1 MNEQDYRNLFHQ
13 VNPDPG
19 VVDALCAR
27 SAPRRKK
34 GLRPV
39 LAAALCAALVLSV
52 TNYSAIAAGVQQVLG
67 YVAGIGAVAEPD
79 GLLVQAEPIRWDIE
93 EEQETW
99 LIENALLRDGVL
111 YVQAAALSK
120 RPAEHVH
127 QSGNR
132 QAQLKLEVYVDG
144 TPLQSVFFAVDGKT
158 YPSNYTQHSTFTNF
172 GDSDTAN
179 VDYYWEQRF
188 ASEGYQS
195 YADFMQWSFQVPEE
209 WEEGPFEI
217 RLSEYQV
224 PESFTYTDTL
234 EMARPELLNRIQST
248 REIGEGTATVLV
260 SADGRSAALYGEL
273 NPEKVEE
280 NEYLVQIMAD
290 HGIDFVDE
298 AGNRYPGTV
307 RPLNYGNSF
316 MPEYC
321 LLQEPEEPIVR
332 VEISDIRYNIGSG
345 SLGDQRFPSY
355 TNLNWVIEL
364 PAK

>member
-1 MNEQDYRNLFHQ
+1 MNEQDYRNFFHQ

-19 VVDALCAR
+19 LVDALCAR

-93 EEQETW
+93 EEDETW

-188 ASEGYQS
+188 AAEGYQS
-195 YADFMQWSFQVPEE
+195 FTDFMQWSFQVPEG
-209 WEEGPFEI
+209 WEEGPFEV

-321 LLQEPEEPIVR
+321 LLQEPEAPIVR

>member
-1 MNEQDYRNLFHQ
+1 MNEQDYRNLFHR

-19 VVDALCAR
+19 LVDALCAR

-144 TPLQSVFFAVDGKT
+144 TPLQSVFFAEDGKT
-158 YPSNYTQHSTFTNF
+158 YPSNYTQHSTFTDF
-172 GDSDTAN
+172 GASDAAN
-179 VDYYWEQRF
+179 VDYYW
-188 ASEGYQS
+188 
-195 YADFMQWSFQVPEE
+195 
-209 WEEGPFEI
+209 
-217 RLSEYQV
+217 
-224 PESFTYTDTL
+224 
-234 EMARPELLNRIQST
+234 
-248 REIGEGTATVLV
+248 
-260 SADGRSAALYGEL
+260 
-273 NPEKVEE
+273 
-280 NEYLVQIMAD
+280 
-290 HGIDFVDE
+290 
-298 AGNRYPGTV
+298 
-307 RPLNYGNSF
+307 
-316 MPEYC
+316 
-321 LLQEPEEPIVR
+321 
-332 VEISDIRYNIGSG
+332 
-345 SLGDQRFPSY
+345 
-355 TNLNWVIEL
+355 
-364 PAK
+364 AKIAMIPPMH